1 MHKTYL
7 AKKVSHK
14 VNSLSDPAWGLAQV
28 QRIEEYPW
36 KGEANPYSPE
46 KVEFR
51 VLHDGH
57 NLYVRFDTWEEEVR
71 ATYTVPNDPV
81 CRDSC
86 VEFFFQPDNA
96 DGRYLSFEI
105 NPLGTLLIGLG
116 HGIPDIVY
124 LPDDRA
130 QFKIETYKED
140 HHWQVCYE
148 IPESFMRK
156 FFGNLST
163 EIRGNFMKCADD
175 SAKPHHGCWSKI
187 DMPHP
192 AFHVPQFFGTL
203 VLEQD

>member
-1 MHKTYL
+1 M
-7 AKKVSHK
+7 KVSHK

-46 KVEFR
+46 KVELR

-124 LPDDRA
+124 LPDDRT
-130 QFKIETYKED
+130 QFKSETYKED
-140 HHWQVCYE
+140 LHWQVCYE
-148 IPESFMRK
+148 IPESFMK
-156 FFGNLST
+156 QFFGNLST
-163 EIRGNFMKCADD
+163 TIRGNFMKCADD

-187 DMPHP
+187 DMPRP
-192 AFHVPQFFGTL
+192 AFHVPQFFGTIVL
-203 VLEQD
+203 VQE

>member
-7 AKKVSHK
+7 AKKVSHN

-124 LPDDRA
+124 LPDDRT

-148 IPESFMRK
+148 IPESFMK
-156 FFGNLST
+156 QFF
-163 EIRGNFMKCADD
+163 GNFMKCADD

-192 AFHVPQFFGTL
+192 AFHVPQFFGTI
-203 VLEQD
+203 VLEQE

>member
-130 QFKIETYKED
+130 QFKIETCKED

-148 IPESFMRK
+148 IPESFMK
-156 FFGNLST
+156 QFFGNLSAT
-163 EIRGNFMKCADD
+163 IRGNFMKCADD
-175 SAKPHHGCWSKI
+175 SAKPHQGCWSKI

-192 AFHVPQFFGTL
+192 AFHVPQFFGTI
-203 VLEQD
+203 VLEQE

>member
-1 MHKTYL
+1 MYKTYS
-7 AKKVSHK
+7 AKKVSAK
-14 VNSLSDPAWGLAQV
+14 VQGLADPAWSLAQV

-36 KGEANPYSPE
+36 KSEERPYSPE

-51 VLHDGH
+51 VLHDGSS
-57 NLYVRFDTWEEEVR
+57 LYVRFDTWEEEVR

-116 HGIPDIVY
+116 NGIHDIVY
-124 LPDDRA
+124 LPDDRS
-130 QFKIETYKED
+130 QFEIETDREA
-140 HHWQVCYE
+140 HHWKVCYE
-148 IPESFMRK
+148 IPEAFMRQ

-163 EIRGNFMKCADD
+163 RIRGNFMKCADD

-187 DMPHP
+187 VMPHP
-192 AFHVPQFFGTL
+192 AFHVPQFFGTIE
-203 VLEQD
+203 LEQE

>member
-124 LPDDRA
+124 LPDDRT
-130 QFKIETYKED
+130 QFNIETYREE
-140 HHWQVCYE
+140 HYWQVCYE
-148 IPESFMRK
+148 IPEAFIKK
-156 FFGNLST
+156 FIRTLSPQ
-163 EIRGNFMKCADD
+163 IRGNFMKCADD

-192 AFHVPQFFGTL
+192 AFHVPPFFGHIT
-203 VLEQD
+203 LEQE

>member
-1 MHKTYL
+1 MYKTYL
-7 AKKVSHK
+7 AKKADHK
-14 VNSLSDPAWGLAQV
+14 VTGLSDPAWSLAQV

-36 KGEANPYSPE
+36 KSGERPYSPE

-51 VLHDGH
+51 VLHDGSS
-57 NLYVRFDTWEEEVR
+57 LYVRFDTWEEEVR

-116 HGIPDIVY
+116 NGIHDIVY
-124 LPDDRA
+124 LPDDRS
-130 QFKIETYKED
+130 QFKIETYREA

-148 IPESFMRK
+148 IPEAFMRQ
-156 FFGNLST
+156 FFGNLSN

-187 DMPHP
+187 VMPHP
-192 AFHVPQFFGTL
+192 AFHVPQFFGTI

>member
-1 MHKTYL
+1 MYKTYS
-7 AKKVSHK
+7 AKKVSAK
-14 VNSLSDPAWGLAQV
+14 VQGLADPAWSLAQV

-36 KGEANPYSPE
+36 KSEERPYSPE

-51 VLHDGH
+51 VLHDGSS
-57 NLYVRFDTWEEEVR
+57 LYVRFDTWEEEVR

-116 HGIPDIVY
+116 NGIHDIVY
-124 LPDDRA
+124 LPDDRS
-130 QFKIETYKED
+130 QFKIETYREA

-148 IPESFMRK
+148 IPETFMRK
-156 FFGNLST
+156 FYNVLSAQ
-163 EIRGNFMKCADD
+163 IKGNFMKCADD

-187 DMPHP
+187 VMPHP
-192 AFHVPQFFGTL
+192 AFHVPQFFGTI

>member
-1 MHKTYL
+1 MYKTYV
-7 AKKVSHK
+7 AKKVDRK
-14 VNSLSDPAWGLAQV
+14 LCGLSDPAWATAQV

-36 KGEANPYSPE
+36 KSEERPYSPE

-57 NLYVRFDTWEEEVR
+57 SLFVRFDTWEEEVR

-96 DGRYLSFEI
+96 DPRYLSFEI

-116 HGIPDIVY
+116 SGIPDIVY
-124 LPDDRA
+124 LPDDRS
-130 QFKIETYKED
+130 QFNIETFRED
-140 HHWQVCYE
+140 QHCEGCYE
-148 IPESFMRK
+148 IPETFMRK
-156 FFGNLST
+156 FYGSLSPV
-163 EIRGNFMKCADD
+163 IKGNFMKCADA

-187 DMPHP
+187 QMPHP
-192 AFHVPQFFGTL
+192 AFHVPQFFGTIT
-203 VLEQD
+203 LEQE

>member
-124 LPDDRA
+124 LPDDRT

-148 IPESFMRK
+148 IPESFMK
-156 FFGNLST
+156 QFFGNLSAT
-163 EIRGNFMKCADD
+163 IRGNFMKCADD
-175 SAKPHHGCWSKI
+175 SAKPHHGCWSKL
-187 DMPHP
+187 DMPPP
-192 AFHVPQFFGTL
+192 AFHVPQFFGTI
-203 VLEQD
+203 VLEQE

>member
-7 AKKVSHK
+7 AKKVSHH

-81 CRDSC
+81 CRDRSWALTFPC
-86 VEFFFQPDNA
+86 RQCWL
-96 DGRYLSFEI
+96 R
-105 NPLGTLLIGLG
+105 
-116 HGIPDIVY
+116 
-124 LPDDRA
+124 
-130 QFKIETYKED
+130 
-140 HHWQVCYE
+140 
-148 IPESFMRK
+148 
-156 FFGNLST
+156 
-163 EIRGNFMKCADD
+163 
-175 SAKPHHGCWSKI
+175 SAERSKSRR
-187 DMPHP
+187 PT
-192 AFHVPQFFGTL
+192 ARL
-203 VLEQD
+203 R